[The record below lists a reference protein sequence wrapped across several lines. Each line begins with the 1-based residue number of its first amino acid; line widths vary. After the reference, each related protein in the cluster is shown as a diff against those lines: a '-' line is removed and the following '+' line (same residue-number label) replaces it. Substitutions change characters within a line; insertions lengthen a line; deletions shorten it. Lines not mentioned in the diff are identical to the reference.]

1 MKNIIIIMLKRIVL
15 AIVLLYAFSVIGSGL
30 SIFIPINIIT
40 VGLISILGISGLL
53 SLIAVYFAL
62 L

>member
-1 MKNIIIIMLKRIVL
+1 MLKRIVL

-40 VGLISILGISGLL
+40 VGLISIIGISGLL

>member
-53 SLIAVYFAL
+53 SLK
-62 L
+62 